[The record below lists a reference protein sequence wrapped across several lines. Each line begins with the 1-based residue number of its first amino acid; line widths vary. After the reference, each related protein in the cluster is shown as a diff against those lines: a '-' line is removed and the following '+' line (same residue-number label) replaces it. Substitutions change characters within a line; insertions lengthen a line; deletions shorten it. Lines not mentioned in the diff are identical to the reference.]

1 MSVGSLSAP
10 RDSNYCDTAI
20 CQAIIMQC
28 RLFMTANEILG
39 DTTDIWKLL
48 LVSESCYPMFYQ
60 PKTAKGL
67 LICIETKIQI
77 RRSCA

>member
-1 MSVGSLSAP
+1 
-10 RDSNYCDTAI
+10 
-20 CQAIIMQC
+20 MQY

-60 PKTAKGL
+60 PKTAKV
-67 LICIETKIQI
+67 
-77 RRSCA
+77 S